1 MCSLCV
7 VLGDSCEDVI
17 KGLTWGQLGGFYDP

>member
-7 VLGDSCEDVI
+7 VLGDSYENVI